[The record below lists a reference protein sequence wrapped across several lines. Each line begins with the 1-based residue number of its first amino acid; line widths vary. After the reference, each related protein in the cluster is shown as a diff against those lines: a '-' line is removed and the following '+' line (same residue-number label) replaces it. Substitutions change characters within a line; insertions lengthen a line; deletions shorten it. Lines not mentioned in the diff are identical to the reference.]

1 MDKIGKRSWT
11 KSKKDNPIVT
21 KLPKNNDK
29 FKDTDVCKDVDI
41 LLYDDFGNPS
51 FISIKP
57 DLKEDISKESDSI
70 HKEDSKLEKDSID
83 KIFKIHYNDK
93 LQQQGIVQVS
103 KETFDKFI
111 QTHKKS

>member
-51 FISIKP
+51 FISIA
-57 DLKEDISKESDSI
+57 SDS
-70 HKEDSKLEKDSID
+70 SEKDNLD

>member
-1 MDKIGKRSWT
+1 MDKIGKRTW
-11 KSKKDNPIVT
+11 KSKKDNPIV
-21 KLPKNNDK
+21 KDLPKNNDK
-29 FKDTDVCKDVDI
+29 FKDADVCKDVDI
-41 LLYDDFGNPS
+41 LLYDDLGNPS
-51 FISIKP
+51 FISIPCDKK
-57 DLKEDISKESDSI
+57 DETFKDGDSNHDVKSESI
-70 HKEDSKLEKDSID
+70 KDNLD

>member
-1 MDKIGKRSWT
+1 MEKIGKRSWN
-11 KSKKDNPIVT
+11 KHKQDNPIV
-21 KLPKNNDK
+21 KDLPKGNEK
-29 FKDTDVCKDVDI
+29 FKDADVCKDVDI

-51 FISIKP
+51 FISIA
-57 DLKEDISKESDSI
+57 SDS
-70 HKEDSKLEKDSID
+70 SEKDNLD

>member
-1 MDKIGKRSWT
+1 MDKIGKRSLT

-41 LLYDDFGNPS
+41 LLYDDNGDPS
-51 FISIKP
+51 FISIP
-57 DLKEDISKESDSI
+57 SDS
-70 HKEDSKLEKDSID
+70 KDDSE
-83 KIFKIHYNDK
+83 KIFKIHYNHK

-103 KETFDKFI
+103 KDTFDKFI

>member
-21 KLPKNNDK
+21 ELPKNNDK

-41 LLYDDFGNPS
+41 LLYDDLGNPS
-51 FISIKP
+51 FISIP
-57 DLKEDISKESDSI
+57 SDSKEG
-70 HKEDSKLEKDSID
+70 DSKSEKDSLD

-93 LQQQGIVQVS
+93 LQQQAIVQVS
-103 KETFDKFI
+103 KDTFDKFI